1 MSKKKIAID
10 IDDTIAASTES
21 LRLRVNEK
29 AGVSIPASGYQIPAH
44 YWGYYERVWQ
54 IHDVDVEL
62 ADFEKEMID
71 DQSHIPLLPGALF
84 ALKELTSKFN
94 IIFITSRHHS
104 WEAATR
110 RWLKNVFSDIP
121 SIDIYFTDSHHN
133 AHGKSKGHLCKELK
147 AKILIDDNAE
157 HCRSAIDEDVRAIL
171 FGEYGWHL
179 DVDKRIIRCKDWQ
192 AVLEYL
198 DGER

>member
-62 ADFEKEMID
+62 ADFEKE
-71 DQSHIPLLPGALF
+71 
-84 ALKELTSKFN
+84 LTSKFN

-133 AHGKSKGHLCKELK
+133 AHGKSKGQLCKELK